1 MAENYNKIV
10 WQMGVTYFFSILIF
24 ITSPFLTYL
33 LTRHLSMAEFGA
45 YSIFSVTISFLTVTL
60 DLGLVYYI
68 MTKLSGKPEAMAAR
82 SFYSI
87 LTFFTAVLLFTGLI
101 VKLFGIDTIFLSF
114 LGLPEYGK
122 VFNAIL
128 VVIFLSLIFRIFN
141 SYTLSKKEVG
151 FSSMMGFVNLS
162 LWVYLLAVY
171 IFFSR
176 RLSPAIVFVMWAV
189 GALISVLAYAIKER
203 QDIFSFLRQKK
214 VFFDEVKTALVFG
227 LPLILFQTG
236 DWLIQVADRYIIKQ
250 YASLET
256 VGVYN
261 LGYILVGFVIA
272 LANVVATVIYPY
284 YSSSQNRGQAMKFFN
299 IAVKYILMLVL
310 PALVGLFVMR
320 SALITLISG
329 PQYMESAN
337 IIPWLIVFP
346 LFGALNILLYQ
357 TLMLHGRT
365 KFIGIA
371 YIAAGLLNIAL
382 NLWLVPSIGMRG
394 AAISTTVCY
403 LLLFLSM
410 GFAAR
415 KYIDMDWGFL
425 KLGWIFA
432 ASAVMGLVVFF
443 INPADAISKVATIL
457 AGGLVYVIIIIVSGA
472 IGKDEIG
479 VLFSTLKR
487 GAGRND

>member
-10 WQMGVTYFFSILIF
+10 WQMGITYFFSILIF

-33 LTRHLSMAEFGA
+33 LTRQLSMAEFGA
-45 YSIFSVTISFLTVTL
+45 YSIFSVTISFLTVAL

-68 MTKLSGKPEAMAAR
+68 ITKLSGKPEAMAAK

-87 LTFFTAVLLFTGLI
+87 LTFFTGMLLVAGILVKVL
-101 VKLFGIDTIFLSF
+101 GIDTLFLSF

-128 VVIFLSLIFRIFN
+128 AVISLSLIFRIFN
-141 SYTLSKKEVG
+141 SYAISKKQMG

-162 LWVYLLAVY
+162 LWVYFLALFVLL
-171 IFFSR
+171 FN
-176 RLSPAIVFVMWAV
+176 RLSPAIVFVMWAI
-189 GALISVLAYAIKER
+189 GALLSVIIYAIKER
-203 QDIFSFLRQKK
+203 REILDFLRLRK

-227 LPLILFQTG
+227 LPLVLFQTG

-250 YASLET
+250 YAGLET

-272 LANVVATVIYPY
+272 LANVVAIVIYPY

-299 IAVKYILMLVL
+299 IAVKYMLMLVL

-320 SALITLISG
+320 FALITLISG
-329 PQYMESAN
+329 PRYFESAN
-337 IIPWLIVFP
+337 IMPWLIVFP

-365 KFIGIA
+365 KFIGGV
-371 YIAAGLLNIAL
+371 YLAAGLLNIAL
-382 NLWLVPSIGMRG
+382 NLWLVPSIGMKG

-403 LLLFLSM
+403 LLLFLVM
-410 GFAAR
+410 GFVAR
-415 KYIDMDWGFL
+415 KYIDLNWQFL
-425 KLGWIFA
+425 KLKWILA
-432 ASAVMGLVVFF
+432 ASAAMGLVVFI
-443 INPADAISKVATIL
+443 INPGNAMAKVVTIL
-457 AGGLVYVIIIIVSGA
+457 AAVLVYAIILIASGA
-472 IGKDEIG
+472 IGKDEMG

-487 GAGRND
+487 GAGRDG